1 MDGPRPGQG
10 GRGAAGHCRGE
21 DGSLEPH
28 VEEDEEVEGPGA
40 GWPTGLLAWG
50 LPTIADVLWETCDLA
65 LQGGG
70 DPQMVGVWQDGDVQ
84 EG

>member
-1 MDGPRPGQG
+1 MGEAQPVTAEERTAAWNHTLRKMKKWRAPGP
-10 GRGAAGHCRGE
+10 
-21 DGSLEPH
+21 D
-28 VEEDEEVEGPGA
+28 
-40 GWPTGLLAWG
+40 G
-50 LPTIADVLWETCDLA
+50 LPAFLLGAFPRLQTVLWETCDLA